1 MPRSTQATRDPIPV
15 ARAAGRL
22 RIPIHTVALGT
33 EEGAIRTPAGT
44 IVPVS
49 PDPETMR
56 RIAKVSGGR
65 AFQAENAD
73 DVSRIYEN
81 LGSQVATKKEQRE
94 ITVAFAAGGGLL
106 LAAAA
111 AFGLRATARLP

>member
-1 MPRSTQATRDPIPV
+1 M
-15 ARAAGRL
+15 
-22 RIPIHTVALGT
+22 ALGT
-33 EEGAIRTPAGT
+33 RGGT
-44 IVPVS
+44 IETPSGTLIPVS

-56 RIAKVSGGR
+56 RIAEVSGGR

-73 DVSRIYEN
+73 DVSRIYET

-111 AFGLRATARLP
+111 ALGLRSTARLP